1 MNSNFQIPNF
11 GNPPINY
18 DRQALANLILK
29 LNVMLTELK
38 APGAL
43 RAETLNLSNLPTSA
57 AGLRVGDVWNDTGIL
72 TIVT

>member
-11 GNPPINY
+11 GTAPSLY
-18 DRQALANLILK
+18 DKAVLQKLILQ
-29 LNVMLTELK
+29 LNVMLAELK

-57 AGLRVGDVWNDTGIL
+57 TGLRVGDVWNDSGTL
-72 TIVT
+72 KIV